1 MSPDRT
7 NDDVTRSPEA
17 TEGSPSVRRLAGE
30 PIGLFYLAFT
40 EAWERFSFYG
50 MGSLLPLYMGQALL
64 LPGRVENVAGFAGFR
79 SGLEALFG
87 PMSTLGLA
95 SQIYGLYAG
104 LMYFTPVFG
113 GLIADRLLGRRRA
126 VMLGAV
132 LMSAGHLA
140 MAFDRSFL
148 LALALLICG
157 CGLLKGNISAQV
169 GQLYRRDDA
178 KGRTRGFAIF
188 SLAINV
194 GAMAGPLACGLIAQ
208 IWGWHA
214 GFGTAGALMLIGLVT
229 YMSGYRHLAEER
241 DRTHAPPPPLTPAD
255 RRTILLLLAVIALTS
270 FNSIIFYQ
278 NTNMGLIWIDQ
289 HVDLRFAGF
298 HVPVGWFNSID
309 PLSSMLGVPP
319 LLAWWKRQAARGRE
333 PGELAKIIIGL
344 VIAIAANIVL
354 VLASLSGGRAT
365 VLAPIL
371 YDVLLGISFLYYWP
385 TLLALVSRTAPLRA
399 NATMMGVAFLSLFV
413 SYSLLGRIGGLYETM
428 TPVAFW
434 GLQVAIGCGGLVLL
448 ILLKRPIERRLH
460 ASLA

>member
-1 MSPDRT
+1 MSPDLT
-7 NDDVTRSPEA
+7 NDIVTRSPEA
-17 TEGSPSVRRLAGE
+17 AEGSPSVRRLAGE

-50 MGSLLPLYMGQALL
+50 MGALLPLYMSQALL
-64 LPGRVENVAGFAGFR
+64 LPGRVENVAGFGGFR
-79 SGLEALFG
+79 AGLEGLFG

-113 GLIADRLLGRRRA
+113 GLIADRLIGRRRA

-148 LALALLICG
+148 LALALLIVG

-169 GQLYRRDDA
+169 GQLYRRSDA
-178 KGRTRGFAIF
+178 DGRTRGFTIF

-214 GFGTAGALMLIGLVT
+214 GFGTAGALMLIGLAT
-229 YMSGYRHLAEER
+229 YVAGYRHLAEER
-241 DRTHAPPPPLTPAD
+241 DRTHTAPPPLTATD
-255 RRTILLLLAVIALTS
+255 RRTIALLLAVIALTS

-278 NTNMGLIWIDQ
+278 NTNMALIWIDA
-289 HVDLRFAGF
+289 HVDLMFAGF
-298 HVPVGWFNSID
+298 HVPVAWFNSID

-319 LLAWWKRQAARGRE
+319 LLAWWKYRAKRGRE

-344 VIAIAANIVL
+344 AIAVAANVVL

-371 YDVLLGISFLYYWP
+371 YDILLGISFLYYWP
-385 TLLALVSRTAPLRA
+385 TLLALVSRTAPPRFTS
-399 NATMMGVAFLSLFV
+399 TMMGVAFLSLFV
-413 SYSLLGRIGGLYETM
+413 SYSVIGWVGGFYERM
-428 TPVAFW
+428 TPTGFW
-434 GLQVAIGCGGLVLL
+434 IMQVLIGCGGLALL
-448 ILLKRPIERRLH
+448 LLLKRPIERRLQ
-460 ASLA
+460 ASEA

>member
-1 MSPDRT
+1 MSPNLT
-7 NDDVTRSPEA
+7 NDDAINSPA
-17 TEGSPSVRRLAGE
+17 AAEGSPSVRRLAGE

-50 MGSLLPLYMGQALL
+50 MGALLPLYMSQALL

-79 SGLEALFG
+79 AGLEGLFG

-113 GLIADRLLGRRRA
+113 GLIADRLIGRRRA
-126 VMLGAV
+126 VMLGAM

-148 LALALLICG
+148 LALALLILG

-169 GQLYRRDDA
+169 GQLYRRTDA
-178 KGRTRGFAIF
+178 DGRTRGFTIF

-194 GAMAGPLACGLIAQ
+194 GAMTGPLACGLIAQ

-214 GFGTAGALMLIGLVT
+214 GFGTAGFLMLIGLAT
-229 YMSGYRHLAEER
+229 YVAGYRYLAEER
-241 DRTHAPPPPLTPAD
+241 DRSHAPLPPLTAAD

-278 NTNMGLIWIDQ
+278 NTNMALIWIDR
-289 HVDLRFAGF
+289 HVDLTFAGF
-298 HVPVGWFNSID
+298 HVPVAWFNSID
-309 PLSSMLGVPP
+309 PLASMLGVPP
-319 LLAWWKRQAARGRE
+319 LLAWWKYQSARGRE
-333 PGELAKIIIGL
+333 PGELAKIIMGL
-344 VIAIAANIVL
+344 CIAIAANVVL
-354 VLASLSGGRAT
+354 VLASLGGGRAT

-385 TLLALVSRTAPLRA
+385 TLLALVSRTAPPRTTS
-399 NATMMGVAFLSLFV
+399 TMMGVAFLSLFV
-413 SYSLLGRIGGLYETM
+413 SYSLIGRIGGLYEKM
-428 TPVAFW
+428 TPTSFW
-434 GLQVAIGCGGLVLL
+434 GLQVAIGCGGLLLL

-460 ASLA
+460 AN